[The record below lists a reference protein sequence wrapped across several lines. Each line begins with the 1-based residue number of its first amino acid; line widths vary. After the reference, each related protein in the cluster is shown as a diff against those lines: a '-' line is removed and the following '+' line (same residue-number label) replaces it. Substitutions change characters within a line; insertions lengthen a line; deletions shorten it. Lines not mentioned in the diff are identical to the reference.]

1 MRTLI
6 WGKTFLRAFRKVLK
20 KNPQLQ
26 NDIKDTLQQLVK
38 NPFESKLLTHKLKGK
53 LSGSW
58 ACSIDYDL
66 RVIFDFVESSTGQE
80 DDILLIGIG
89 SHDEIY

>member
-1 MRTLI
+1 MRRLI
-6 WGKTFLRAFRKVLK
+6 WGKAFTRAVRKTLK
-20 KNPQLQ
+20 KNPQLRT
-26 NDIKDTLQQLVK
+26 DIHETLRQLAKD
-38 NPFESKLLTHKLKGK
+38 PFETKLSTHKLKGK

-66 RVIFDFVESSTGQE
+66 RIIFDFVESSTGQE

-89 SHDEIY
+89 SHDEVY